1 VKKESF
7 GWFRRLRQN
16 NQQFAVVGLGRF
28 GRAVCLT
35 LYNMGYEVMGIDS
48 SAQQVNQVINSQI
61 ATHVLQLDSTDPM
74 ALKQAGVFEFDTVIV
89 SIGNY
94 VEESVITT
102 LNLKEAGVK
111 FVVAKASSKI
121 HEKLLNKV
129 GADWVVFPE
138 YEMGCN
144 LAISLTKP
152 NILERVELDPDNSM
166 VEVLVPEE
174 FAGKTLLDLDLR
186 NEYGL
191 TIIAI
196 NHQGQKLEVNPK
208 AIQRMEKGD
217 SIVLIGTNKAIN
229 RLPV

>member
-1 VKKESF
+1 MKKESF

-16 NQQFAVVGLGRF
+16 NQQFAVIGLGRF
-28 GRAVCLT
+28 GRAVCAT

-48 SAQQVNQVINSQI
+48 SEQQVNQVINSQI

-111 FVVAKASSKI
+111 FVVAKASSQI
-121 HEKLLNKV
+121 HEKLLKKV

-166 VEVLVPEE
+166 VELLVPEE
-174 FAGKTLLDLDLR
+174 FAGKTLLELDLR

-196 NHQGQKLEVNPK
+196 NHQGEKLEVNPT